1 MSETNNNVFQDDGL
15 KIYDFYNDFVF
26 KWIFGQQA
34 NARFTI
40 CLLNALL
47 DLRGESIIQKV
58 TIMNPFNDR
67 QVHNDKLSIV
77 DVKVQDGAGHLY
89 IVELQVLP
97 DEYFIKRSLFY
108 LTRLYGHQLKKGQS
122 YGMLQPA
129 TAISLLG
136 FDLFQESRR
145 VQEIFSFR
153 NQDNSVALVD
163 TIQLHYIDLTKF
175 HERQPLAPRSRFEKW
190 LHVLKFGEIYGK
202 ITAELEDGLKSEEG
216 ITDMVNELKK
226 INADA
231 EKRELMEAREKSR
244 TYLISQKESSFRAG
258 KREGRAEGKAEGK
271 VEGKVE
277 SKFEIAGNF
286 YKLGRPLEEICTA
299 TGLGLDE
306 LKKYLATVNRP

>member
-1 MSETNNNVFQDDGL
+1 MAETNVDFFHDDGL
-15 KIYDFYNDFVF
+15 KIYDFYNDYVF
-26 KWIFGQQA
+26 KWIFGQQV

-47 DLRGESIIQKV
+47 DLRGERSIETV
-58 TIMNPFNDR
+58 TIMNPFNER
-67 QVHNDKLSIV
+67 QLHDDKLSIV
-77 DVKVQDGAGHLY
+77 DVKVQDGAGCLY

-97 DEYFIKRSLFY
+97 DEYFIRRSIYY

-122 YGMLQPA
+122 YGMLKPA

-136 FDLFQESRR
+136 FDLFRDSKR
-145 VQEIFSFR
+145 VQEIFAFR
-153 NQDNSVALVD
+153 NQDNSIELAETMRLY
-163 TIQLHYIDLTKF
+163 YIDLTRF
-175 HERQPLAPRSRFEKW
+175 DDRQPFALRTRFEKW

-202 ITAELEDGLKSEEG
+202 IGSELDDGLKKEEG

-231 EKRELMEAREKSR
+231 EKRQLMEAREKSR
-244 TYLISQKESSFRAG
+244 TYVISQKESSFRAG
-258 KREGRAEGKAEGK
+258 KREGEAEGLARGKAEGK
-271 VEGKVE
+271 IE

-286 YKLGRPLEEICTA
+286 YKLGRPLEEICAA

-306 LKKYLATVNRP
+306 LKKYLATLSRS

>member
-1 MSETNNNVFQDDGL
+1 MAQTVADFSQNEGL
-15 KIYDFYNDFVF
+15 KIYDFYNDYVF
-26 KWIFGQQA
+26 KWIFGQQV

-40 CLLNALL
+40 FLLNALL
-47 DLRGESIIQKV
+47 DLRGEHSIEAV
-58 TIMNPFNDR
+58 TIMNPFNER
-67 QVHNDKLSIV
+67 QLHDDKLSVV
-77 DVKVQDGAGHLY
+77 DVKVQDGAGSLY

-97 DEYFIKRSLFY
+97 DDYFIRRSIYY

-122 YGMLQPA
+122 YGMLKPA

-136 FDLFQESRR
+136 FDLFRDSKR
-145 VQEIFSFR
+145 VQEIFAFR
-153 NQDNSVALVD
+153 NQDNSIEL
-163 TIQLHYIDLTKF
+163 TETMRLHYIDLTRF
-175 HERQPLAPRSRFEKW
+175 DCQQPFTLRTRFEKW

-202 ITAELEDGLKSEEG
+202 MTAELEDGLKKEEG

-244 TYLISQKESSFRAG
+244 TYVISQKESSFRAG
-258 KREGRAEGKAEGK
+258 KREGRAEGKLEGK
-271 VEGKVE
+271 IE

-286 YKLGRPLEEICTA
+286 YKLGRPLEEICAA

-306 LKKYLATVNRP
+306 LKKYLADVSKT